1 MTEATAA
8 PARRPSSWKPTP
20 QNPERC
26 RWARE
31 QAGLTLTGAAAQLG
45 ISAGYLSEIETGS
58 RSASVIRQQA
68 MAKLYGR
75 EPRELGRV
83 IDGRN
88 VHDKPAD

>member
-1 MTEATAA
+1 MTAA
-8 PARRPSSWKPTP
+8 AAPERRPSSWRPTP

-31 QAGLTLTGAAAQLG
+31 QAGLTLTAAAGELG
-45 ISAGYLSEIETGS
+45 ISAGYLSEIEKGT
-58 RSASVIRQQA
+58 RSASIARQRA
-68 MAKLYGR
+68 MAALYGQ

-88 VHDKPAD
+88 IHDKPAD

>member
-8 PARRPSSWKPTP
+8 PERRPSSWRPTP
-20 QNPERC
+20 QNPAKC

-31 QAGLTLTGAAAQLG
+31 QAGLTLTDAAARLG
-45 ISAGYLSEIETGS
+45 ISAGYLSEIEGGT
-58 RSASVIRQQA
+58 RNASITRQRA
-68 MAKLYGR
+68 MAGIYGL

-88 VHDKPAD
+88 VHDKPGD